1 MSKITVIDP
10 QISGIS
16 GDMLLSALVDAGAES
31 KKIID
36 SIYNCE
42 NYIPGTKL
50 MDVRFEKISVNGFK
64 ATKFF
69 VQYKDKM
76 SERRGL
82 DMYNILASCCEKLN
96 LNQRT
101 KIFSLN
107 SLKTLLNAESRIH
120 GEPLEKIHLHEIS
133 NLDTFID
140 LIGCSIAL
148 EDLKIFDSKV
158 VTTHIS
164 VGNGLTSFSHGTI
177 SNPTNAVLE
186 IFKGKTFVLA
196 GNNLGEITTPT
207 GAAILVN
214 LASECVDY
222 YPKMI
227 PERIGLGTGNKKF
240 DNYPNILRVVLGN
253 DPQASLPNY
262 EDIIL
267 LETNVDDLSGEI
279 LGNLIEVLM
288 KEGAKDVTI
297 LPGITKKNRPTNV
310 VRIITDKSK
319 MNEMIEKLY
328 LESGTAGIRIQ
339 EVKRVVLNRDIITI
353 SISLRNNRFD
363 IRVKLSKDSNGKII
377 NVKPEFEDLK
387 KISETTGLPLRDVM
401 DQAIYQVLLKFN

>member
-10 QISGIS
+10 QIAGIS
-16 GDMLLSALVDAGAES
+16 GDMLLSALVDAGAKR

-36 SIYNCE
+36 SIYNFE

-50 MDVRFEKISVNGFK
+50 IDVRFEKTSVNGFK
-64 ATKFF
+64 ATKFV

-76 SERRGL
+76 SARRGL
-82 DMYNILASCCEKLN
+82 DMYNILNNCCEKLN
-96 LNQRT
+96 LNQRA
-101 KIFSLN
+101 KNFSLN

-164 VGNGLTSFSHGTI
+164 IGNGLTTFSHGTI

-253 DPQASLPNY
+253 DPQASMLNY

-319 MNEMIEKLY
+319 LNEMIEKLY

-339 EVKRVVLNRDIITI
+339 EVKRIVLNRNIITI
-353 SISLRNNRFD
+353 SISLRNNTFD
-363 IRVKLSKDSNGKII
+363 IRVKLIKDSDGKII
-377 NVKPEFEDLK
+377 NVKPEFADLK
-387 KISETTGLPLRDVM
+387 KISEATGFPLRDVM

>member
-1 MSKITVIDP
+1 LSKITVIDP
-10 QISGIS
+10 QIAGIS
-16 GDMLLSALVDAGAES
+16 GDMLLSALVDAGAER

-36 SIYNCE
+36 SIYNFE

-50 MDVRFEKISVNGFK
+50 IDVRFEKTSVNGFK
-64 ATKFF
+64 ATKFV
-69 VQYKDKM
+69 VQYKDEM
-76 SERRGL
+76 SARRGL
-82 DMYNILASCCEKLN
+82 DMYNILDSCCEKLN
-96 LNQRT
+96 LNQRA
-101 KIFSLN
+101 KNFSLN

-120 GEPLEKIHLHEIS
+120 GEPLEKVHLHEIS

-140 LIGCSIAL
+140 LIGCSISL

-158 VTTHIS
+158 VTT
-164 VGNGLTSFSHGTI
+164 HGTI

-186 IFKGKTFVLA
+186 IFKGKKFVLA

-222 YPKMI
+222 YPKMS

-253 DPQASLPNY
+253 DPQASMLNY

-310 VRIITDKSK
+310 IRVITDKSK
-319 MNEMIEKLY
+319 LNEMIEKLY

-339 EVKRVVLNRDIITI
+339 EVKRIVLNRNIITI
-353 SISLRNNRFD
+353 SISLRNSTFD
-363 IRVKLSKDSNGKII
+363 IRVKLTKDSNGKII
-377 NVKPEFEDLK
+377 NVKPEFTDLK
-387 KISETTGLPLRDVM
+387 KISEATGFPLRDVM

>member
-1 MSKITVIDP
+1 
-10 QISGIS
+10 
-16 GDMLLSALVDAGAES
+16 
-31 KKIID
+31 
-36 SIYNCE
+36 
-42 NYIPGTKL
+42 
-50 MDVRFEKISVNGFK
+50 
-64 ATKFF
+64 
-69 VQYKDKM
+69 
-76 SERRGL
+76 
-82 DMYNILASCCEKLN
+82 MYDILESCCEKLN
-96 LNQRT
+96 LNQRE
-101 KIFSLN
+101 KNFSLN
-107 SLKTLLNAESRIH
+107 SLKTLLNAESIIH

-164 VGNGLTSFSHGTI
+164 IGNGLTTFSHGTI

-186 IFKGKTFVLA
+186 IFKGKKFVLA

-222 YPKMI
+222 YPKMS

-253 DPQASLPNY
+253 DPQASMLNY

-267 LETNVDDLSGEI
+267 LETNIDDLSGEI

-310 VRIITDKSK
+310 IRIITDKSK
-319 MNEMIEKLY
+319 LNEMIEKLF

-339 EVKRVVLNRDIITI
+339 EVKRIVLNRNIITI
-353 SISLRNNRFD
+353 SISLRNSTFD
-363 IRVKLSKDSNGKII
+363 IRVKLTKDSNGKII
-377 NVKPEFEDLK
+377 NVKPEFSDLK
-387 KISETTGLPLRDVM
+387 KISEATGFPLRDVM

>member
-10 QISGIS
+10 QVSGIS
-16 GDMLLSALVDAGAES
+16 GDMLVSALVDAGAEK

-42 NYIPGTKL
+42 SHIPGSKIN
-50 MDVRFEKISVNGFK
+50 DVRFEKVSVKGFK
-64 ATKFF
+64 ATKFS
-69 VQYKDKM
+69 VQYKDNVRARK
-76 SERRGL
+76 GT
-82 DMYNILASCCEKLN
+82 DMYNILATCCEKLN
-96 LNQRT
+96 LDQRT
-101 KIFSLN
+101 EAFSLN
-107 SLKTLLNAESRIH
+107 TLKTLIIAESRIH
-120 GEPLEKIHLHEIS
+120 GEPLEKIHLHEVS
-133 NLDTFID
+133 SVDTFVD

-158 VTTHIS
+158 LSTHVS
-164 VGNGLTSFSHGTI
+164 VGNGLTVFSHGRI
-177 SNPTNAVLE
+177 PNPTNAVLE
-186 IFKGKTFVLA
+186 IFKGRTFVLS

-214 LASECVDY
+214 LVSECIDY
-222 YPKMI
+222 YPKII
-227 PERIGLGTGNKKF
+227 PDKVGLGTGDKIF
-240 DNYPNILRVVLGN
+240 ANYPNILRVVLGR
-253 DPQASLPNY
+253 DPQKSKLIY

-279 LGNLIEVLM
+279 LGNLVEELM

-310 VRIITDKSK
+310 IRIITDKFK
-319 MNEMIEKLY
+319 VNDMIEKLY

-339 EVKRVVLNRDIITI
+339 EIKRLILTRDIITI
-353 SISLRNNRFD
+353 PIHLQSRTFD
-363 IRVKLSKDSNGKII
+363 IRVKIIKDSNDKII

-387 KISETTGLPLRDVM
+387 KISDLTGIPLREVK
-401 DQAIYQVLLKFN
+401 DQTIYQVLLKIN

>member
-10 QISGIS
+10 QIAGIS
-16 GDMLLSALVDAGAES
+16 GDMLLSALVDAGAER

-36 SIYNCE
+36 SIYNFE

-50 MDVRFEKISVNGFK
+50 IDVRFEKTSVNGFK
-64 ATKFF
+64 ATKFV
-69 VQYKDKM
+69 VQYKDEM
-76 SERRGL
+76 SARRGL
-82 DMYNILASCCEKLN
+82 DMYNILDSCCEKLN
-96 LNQRT
+96 LNQRE
-101 KIFSLN
+101 KNFSLN
-107 SLKTLLNAESRIH
+107 SLKTLLNAESIIH

-158 VTTHIS
+158 VTTHIAI
-164 VGNGLTSFSHGTI
+164 GNGLTTFSHGTI

-186 IFKGKTFVLA
+186 IFKGKKFVLA

-222 YPKMI
+222 YPKMS

-253 DPQASLPNY
+253 DPQASMLNY

-267 LETNVDDLSGEI
+267 LETNIDDLSGEI

-310 VRIITDKSK
+310 IRIITDKSK
-319 MNEMIEKLY
+319 LNEMIEKLF

-339 EVKRVVLNRDIITI
+339 EVKRIVLNRNIITI
-353 SISLRNNRFD
+353 SISLRNSTFD
-363 IRVKLSKDSNGKII
+363 IRVKLTKDSNGKII
-377 NVKPEFEDLK
+377 NVKPEFTDLK
-387 KISETTGLPLRDVM
+387 KISEATGFPLRDVM